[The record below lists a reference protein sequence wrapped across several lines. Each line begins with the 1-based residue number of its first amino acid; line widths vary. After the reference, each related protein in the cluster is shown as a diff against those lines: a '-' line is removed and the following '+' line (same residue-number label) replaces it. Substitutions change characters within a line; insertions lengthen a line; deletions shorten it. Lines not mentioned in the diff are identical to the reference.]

1 MSRTQTLTS
10 YVKENLDNL
19 YWGAIENHIST
30 IDYDSLRLK
39 LNQIEVIEKVEIS
52 SIDVKNVYAFD
63 APDDKIKFKI
73 LVESELEV
81 YDKNYRKNELT
92 EFSRQWFIIE
102 CVGSLDSKLSDST
115 VLSVEEYNYKP
126 NDNNAF
132 SNSLV
137 PIMTKAD
144 CETFANDFIQRYCP
158 EVISEQSWVDPYSIA
173 NTLGLT
179 VIEHPITED
188 NSVFGQ
194 IYFEDSEAKVYD
206 ISTLTYKNIVV
217 EEGTI
222 IVEPRV
228 AFFRNL
234 GAKYNTIIHECVHW
248 MLHRKAFKLEKLFN
262 NNENKFSCLIKGGI
276 RESNSE
282 EIKWI
287 EWQANTI
294 APMIQMPSIIFKNK
308 VEEAILKYKKT
319 YRLLDSLAWIEP
331 VIDEVAQFFMVS
343 RLAAKIRMIDLGYE
357 EARWAF
363 VYVDGKYI
371 PPHKATNKVKINNN
385 LTFSIPWI
393 DLAIEIKKN
402 SDLFEDFRK
411 GKYTYVESHVV
422 LNSPK
427 YVKKNANGFEELTY
441 YARQHMEEC
450 CLLFS
455 ISVKN
460 HLEFSKYDSLC
471 ILNRDQNSPIEF
483 TFAFNNGYQNSAKDV
498 QDKALQD
505 WISDTYAM
513 FNSLTNDYTRSLKII
528 MKSKNINQKQL
539 AEKIGISEDTVS
551 RCLTGKTSS
560 LNTMLLICLGLN
572 LPPIISHKILADSGH
587 KLVPT
592 KEEHQ
597 YYEFVLQAMH
607 GKDISEIREFLNSHH
622 IATL

>member
-1 MSRTQTLTS
+1 MGEERTLTN
-10 YVKENLDNL
+10 YVKNNLDDL
-19 YWGAIENHIST
+19 YWNAIEKFLEST
-30 IDYDSLRLK
+30 DYDLLNLK
-39 LNQIEVIEKVEIS
+39 LNRIEVISKIEINYLN
-52 SIDVKNVYAFD
+52 VKSVHVSNKPQD
-63 APDDKIKFKI
+63 SIKFDI
-73 LVESELEV
+73 LVEADLEV
-81 YDKNYRKNELT
+81 YDKYFYRNDVT
-92 EFSRQWFIIE
+92 ESIRQWFCVE
-102 CVGSLDSKLSDST
+102 CIGSLGAYLKDSEYTKVSVYEGKLH
-115 VLSVEEYNYKP
+115 
-126 NDNNAF
+126 DNTAM
-132 SNSLV
+132 SQRLV
-137 PIMTKAD
+137 PIMNKED
-144 CETFANDFIQRYCP
+144 CEKYASMFIQKYYPEANDS
-158 EVISEQSWVDPYSIA
+158 SEWLDPNELA
-173 NTLGLT
+173 KRMGLT
-179 VIEHPITED
+179 VAEKVITKEH
-188 NSVFGQ
+188 SVFGQ
-194 IYFEDSEAKVYD
+194 IFFEDSIGQFYD
-206 ISTLTYKNIVV
+206 LNNDCCYTEKIQS
-217 EEGTI
+217 GTI
-222 IVEPRV
+222 VLDPYI

-234 GAKYNTIIHECVHW
+234 GAKFNTIVHECVHW
-248 MLHRKAFKLEKLFN
+248 DLHKKAFQLEKLFDPKVT
-262 NNENKFSCLIKGGI
+262 KFSCLAEGGI
-276 RESNSE
+276 LENNSAAV
-282 EIKWI
+282 KWI

-308 VEEAILKYKKT
+308 VEESILKYKKE

-331 VIDEVAQFFMVS
+331 VIDEVAHFFMVS

-357 EARWAF
+357 EARGAF

-371 PPHKATNKVKINNN
+371 PPHKATDTAKISNN
-385 LTFSIPWI
+385 LTFSIPWV
-393 DLAIEIKKN
+393 DLAIEMKMN
-402 SDLFEDFRK
+402 SDLFEDFRL

-441 YARQHMEEC
+441 YARGHMEEC

-471 ILNRDQNSPIEF
+471 ILNRDENSPIEF

-505 WISDTYAM
+505 WISDTYALL
-513 FNSLTNDYTRSLKII
+513 NSLTNDYTRSLKII

-607 GKDISEIREFLNSHH
+607 GKDISEIREFLNSHN

>member
-1 MSRTQTLTS
+1 M
-10 YVKENLDNL
+10 
-19 YWGAIENHIST
+19 
-30 IDYDSLRLK
+30 
-39 LNQIEVIEKVEIS
+39 
-52 SIDVKNVYAFD
+52 
-63 APDDKIKFKI
+63 
-73 LVESELEV
+73 
-81 YDKNYRKNELT
+81 
-92 EFSRQWFIIE
+92 
-102 CVGSLDSKLSDST
+102 
-115 VLSVEEYNYKP
+115 
-126 NDNNAF
+126 
-132 SNSLV
+132 
-137 PIMTKAD
+137 
-144 CETFANDFIQRYCP
+144 
-158 EVISEQSWVDPYSIA
+158 
-173 NTLGLT
+173 
-179 VIEHPITED
+179 
-188 NSVFGQ
+188 
-194 IYFEDSEAKVYD
+194 
-206 ISTLTYKNIVV
+206 
-217 EEGTI
+217 
-222 IVEPRV
+222 
-228 AFFRNL
+228 
-234 GAKYNTIIHECVHW
+234 
-248 MLHRKAFKLEKLFN
+248 
-262 NNENKFSCLIKGGI
+262 IKGGI

-308 VEEAILKYKKT
+308 VEESILKYKKE
-319 YRLLDSLAWIEP
+319 YRLLDSLDWIEP
-331 VIDEVAQFFMVS
+331 VIDEVAHFFMVS

-357 EARWAF
+357 EARGAF

-371 PPHKATNKVKINNN
+371 PPHKATDTAKISNK
-385 LTFSIPWI
+385 LTFSIPWV
-393 DLAIEIKKN
+393 DLAIEMKMN
-402 SDLFEDFRK
+402 SDLFEDFRL

-441 YARQHMEEC
+441 YARGHMEEC

-471 ILNRDQNSPIEF
+471 ILNRDENSPIEF

-607 GKDISEIREFLNSHH
+607 GKDISEIREFLNSHN